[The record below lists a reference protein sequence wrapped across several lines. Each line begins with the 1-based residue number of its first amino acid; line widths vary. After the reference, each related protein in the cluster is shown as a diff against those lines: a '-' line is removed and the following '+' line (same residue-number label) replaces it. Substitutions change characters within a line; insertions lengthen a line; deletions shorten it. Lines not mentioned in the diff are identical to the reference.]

1 MLRWVDGETLTVL
14 VRGDVHH
21 LSDKKIIPLLLEGV
35 PEGRGSHKE
44 HKNKNKKNNIMEAKK
59 KKKLIIWGII
69 ALVLIIVLVILF
81 ALKSGKSHEMML
93 NTERARIDSIE
104 VTVTATGEIQPV
116 YKVDVGTQVSG
127 KVEKLYVDFNSEV
140 KKGDLLAELDRSTLS
155 EQVQQSEAQLSNAQ
169 SNLTLAQR
177 NYDRTKSLFD
187 NKAATQEALDA
198 AEDELI
204 RAKNQLVT
212 AKSNC
217 QKAKVDLGY
226 AMIYSPISGV
236 VLNKAVE
243 EGQTVAS
250 SFSTPT
256 LFTIANNLTE
266 MQVEANVDEADIGQV
281 KVGQPVTFTVDAFPE
296 DVFTGTVKQ
305 VRLEPTV
312 TSNVVTYTVII
323 DAPNPDEKLFPGMTA
338 SVSIIVNKEVGV
350 SVPMEALYFT
360 PDMSMMEVMKKK
372 GMEFKGLY
380 ANQEELTQSLRD
392 VESKTVWVKHQN
404 IVEQKKVKTGLN
416 DGAKALIE
424 EGVREGEE
432 VVVSITEMKMP
443 GKTQKEGNNP
453 FMMGPPQRKQ
463 R

>member
-1 MLRWVDGETLTVL
+1 
-14 VRGDVHH
+14 
-21 LSDKKIIPLLLEGV
+21 
-35 PEGRGSHKE
+35 
-44 HKNKNKKNNIMEAKK
+44 MEAKK

-69 ALVLIIVLVILF
+69 VAVLIILVVAMMVL
-81 ALKSGKSHEMML
+81 KKGKPHGMIL

-155 EQVQQSEAQLSNAQ
+155 EQVQQAEAQLSNAQ

-177 NYDRTKSLFD
+177 TYDRTKALFD

-296 DVFTGTVKQ
+296 DVFVGTVKQ

-323 DAPNPDEKLFPGMTA
+323 DAPNPEEKLFPGMTA
-338 SVSIIVNKEVGV
+338 SVSIIVKKEVGV
-350 SVPMEALYFT
+350 SVPMEALYCSIDKT
-360 PDMSMMEVMKKK
+360 TMEVMMKQ
-372 GMEFKGLY
+372 GITFKELY
-380 ANQEELTQSLRD
+380 ASQEELTQSLRN
-392 VESKTVWVKHQN
+392 VESKTVWVKRQN
-404 IVEQKKVKTGLN
+404 TVEQVSVKPGLN
-416 DGAKALIE
+416 DGAKTLIT
-424 EGVREGEE
+424 EGIHEGDE
-432 VVVSITEMKMP
+432 VVLSVSEMKTP
-443 GKTQKEGNNP
+443 GKPQKDGNNP

>member
-1 MLRWVDGETLTVL
+1 
-14 VRGDVHH
+14 
-21 LSDKKIIPLLLEGV
+21 
-35 PEGRGSHKE
+35 
-44 HKNKNKKNNIMEAKK
+44 MEAKK
-59 KKKLIIWGII
+59 KKKLIIWGIVV
-69 ALVLIIVLVILF
+69 AVLIILLVVVL
-81 ALKSGKSHEMML
+81 AMKKGKPHGMML
-93 NTERARIDSIE
+93 NTERAKIDSIE

-177 NYDRTKSLFD
+177 TYDRTKTLFD

-323 DAPNPDEKLFPGMTA
+323 DAPNPEEKLFPGMTA
-338 SVSIIVNKEVGV
+338 SVSIIVKKEVGV
-350 SVPMEALYFT
+350 SVPMEALYCSIDKT
-360 PDMSMMEVMKKK
+360 TMEVMKKQ
-372 GMEFKGLY
+372 GITFKELY
-380 ANQEELTQSLRD
+380 ASQEELTRSLRD
-392 VESKTVWVKHQN
+392 VESKTVWVKRQN
-404 IVEQKKVKTGLN
+404 TVEQVSVKPGLN
-416 DGAKALIE
+416 DGAKSLIT
-424 EGVREGEE
+424 EGIREGEE
-432 VVVSITEMKMP
+432 VVLSISEMKMP
-443 GKTQKEGNNP
+443 GKPQKDGNNP
-453 FMMGPPQRKQ
+453 FMMGPPERKQ

>member
-1 MLRWVDGETLTVL
+1 MNSEQFYIQELSWNIHLFRVVCHTELLKGLT
-14 VRGDVHH
+14 
-21 LSDKKIIPLLLEGV
+21 
-35 PEGRGSHKE
+35 
-44 HKNKNKKNNIMEAKK
+44 
-59 KKKLIIWGII
+59 
-69 ALVLIIVLVILF
+69 F
-81 ALKSGKSHEMML
+81 
-93 NTERARIDSIE
+93 IE

-155 EQVQQSEAQLSNAQ
+155 EQVQQSEAQVSNAQ

-177 NYDRTKSLFD
+177 TYDRTKSLFD

-212 AKSNC
+212 AKSNY

-250 SFSTPT
+250 SFNTPT

-323 DAPNPDEKLFPGMTA
+323 DAPNPEEKLFPGMTA

>member
-1 MLRWVDGETLTVL
+1 
-14 VRGDVHH
+14 
-21 LSDKKIIPLLLEGV
+21 
-35 PEGRGSHKE
+35 
-44 HKNKNKKNNIMEAKK
+44 
-59 KKKLIIWGII
+59 
-69 ALVLIIVLVILF
+69 
-81 ALKSGKSHEMML
+81 
-93 NTERARIDSIE
+93 
-104 VTVTATGEIQPV
+104 
-116 YKVDVGTQVSG
+116 
-127 KVEKLYVDFNSEV
+127 
-140 KKGDLLAELDRSTLS
+140 
-155 EQVQQSEAQLSNAQ
+155 
-169 SNLTLAQR
+169 
-177 NYDRTKSLFD
+177 
-187 NKAATQEALDA
+187 
-198 AEDELI
+198 
-204 RAKNQLVT
+204 
-212 AKSNC
+212 
-217 QKAKVDLGY
+217 
-226 AMIYSPISGV
+226 
-236 VLNKAVE
+236 
-243 EGQTVAS
+243 
-250 SFSTPT
+250 
-256 LFTIANNLTE
+256 

-323 DAPNPDEKLFPGMTA
+323 DAPNPEEKLFPGMTA

-404 IVEQKKVKTGLN
+404 VVEQKKVRTGLN

>member
-1 MLRWVDGETLTVL
+1 
-14 VRGDVHH
+14 
-21 LSDKKIIPLLLEGV
+21 
-35 PEGRGSHKE
+35 
-44 HKNKNKKNNIMEAKK
+44 MEAKK

-69 ALVLIIVLVILF
+69 VAVLIILVVALM
-81 ALKSGKSHEMML
+81 ALKKGKPHGMML
-93 NTERARIDSIE
+93 NTERAKIDSIE

-155 EQVQQSEAQLSNAQ
+155 EQVQQAEAQLSNAQ

-177 NYDRTKSLFD
+177 TYDRTKALFD

-217 QKAKVDLGY
+217 QKTKVDLGY

-296 DVFTGTVKQ
+296 DVFMGTVKQ

-338 SVSIIVNKEVGV
+338 SVSIIVKKEVGV
-350 SVPMEALYFT
+350 SVPMEALYCNIDKT
-360 PDMSMMEVMKKK
+360 AMEALMKQGITIK
-372 GMEFKGLY
+372 ELY
-380 ANQEELTQSLRD
+380 ASQEELTQSLKD
-392 VESKTVWVKHQN
+392 LESKTVWVKRQN
-404 IVEQKKVKTGLN
+404 TVEQLSVKPGLN
-416 DGAKALIE
+416 DGAKTLIT
-424 EGVREGEE
+424 EGIHEGDE
-432 VVVSITEMKMP
+432 VVLSVSEMKMSGTP
-443 GKTQKEGNNP
+443 QKEGNKP

>member
-1 MLRWVDGETLTVL
+1 
-14 VRGDVHH
+14 
-21 LSDKKIIPLLLEGV
+21 
-35 PEGRGSHKE
+35 
-44 HKNKNKKNNIMEAKK
+44 MEAKK
-59 KKKLIIWGII
+59 KKKLIVWGIVAAVVI
-69 ALVLIIVLVILF
+69 IILVALF
-81 ALKSGKSHEMML
+81 ALKAGKPHGMIL
-93 NTERARIDSIE
+93 NTERAKIDSIE

-155 EQVQQSEAQLSNAQ
+155 EQVQQAEAQLSNAQ

-177 NYDRTKSLFD
+177 TYDRTKALFD
-187 NKAATQEALDA
+187 NKAATQETLDA

-338 SVSIIVNKEVGV
+338 SVSIIVKKEVGV

-360 PDMSMMEVMKKK
+360 PDMSVMEAMKKQ
-372 GMEFKGLY
+372 GMVFNGLF
-380 ANQEELTQSLRD
+380 ANQEELTQSLKD
-392 VESKTVWVKHQN
+392 VESKSVWVKRQN
-404 IVEQKKVKTGLN
+404 TVEQVKVKAGLN
-416 DGAKALIE
+416 DGAKSLVS
-424 EGVREGEE
+424 EGVHEGDE
-432 VVVSITEMKMP
+432 VVLSISEMKVSDKP
-443 GKTQKEGNNP
+443 QKDGNNP

>member
-1 MLRWVDGETLTVL
+1 
-14 VRGDVHH
+14 
-21 LSDKKIIPLLLEGV
+21 
-35 PEGRGSHKE
+35 
-44 HKNKNKKNNIMEAKK
+44 MEAKK

-69 ALVLIIVLVILF
+69 VAVVIILLVALF
-81 ALKSGKSHEMML
+81 ALKSGKSHDMML
-93 NTERARIDSIE
+93 NTEPARLDSIE

-155 EQVQQSEAQLSNAQ
+155 EQVQQSEAQVSNAQ

-177 NYDRTKSLFD
+177 TYDRTKSLFD

-212 AKSNC
+212 AKSNY

-250 SFSTPT
+250 SFNTPT

-323 DAPNPDEKLFPGMTA
+323 DAPNPEEKLFPGMTA

>member
-1 MLRWVDGETLTVL
+1 
-14 VRGDVHH
+14 
-21 LSDKKIIPLLLEGV
+21 
-35 PEGRGSHKE
+35 
-44 HKNKNKKNNIMEAKK
+44 MEAKK
-59 KKKLIIWGII
+59 KKKLIIWGIVV
-69 ALVLIIVLVILF
+69 AVLIILVVALM
-81 ALKSGKSHEMML
+81 ALKKGKPHGMML
-93 NTERARIDSIE
+93 NTERAKIDSIE

-127 KVEKLYVDFNSEV
+127 KVEKLYVDFNSHV

-155 EQVQQSEAQLSNAQ
+155 EQVQQAEAQLSNAQ

-177 NYDRTKSLFD
+177 TYDRTKALFD

-226 AMIYSPISGV
+226 AMISSPISGV

-323 DAPNPDEKLFPGMTA
+323 DAPNPEEKLFPGMTA
-338 SVSIIVNKEVGV
+338 SVSIIVKKEVGV
-350 SVPMEALYFT
+350 SVPMEALYCSIDKT
-360 PDMSMMEVMKKK
+360 TMEVMMKQ
-372 GMEFKGLY
+372 GITFKELY
-380 ANQEELTQSLRD
+380 ASQEELTQSLRD
-392 VESKTVWVKHQN
+392 VESKTVWVKRQN
-404 IVEQKKVKTGLN
+404 MVEQVSVKPGLN
-416 DGAKALIE
+416 DGAKTLIT
-424 EGVREGEE
+424 EGIHEGDE
-432 VVVSITEMKMP
+432 VVLSISEMKIP
-443 GKTQKEGNNP
+443 GKPQKDGNNP

>member
-1 MLRWVDGETLTVL
+1 
-14 VRGDVHH
+14 
-21 LSDKKIIPLLLEGV
+21 
-35 PEGRGSHKE
+35 
-44 HKNKNKKNNIMEAKK
+44 MEAKK

-69 ALVLIIVLVILF
+69 IAVLIILVVALM
-81 ALKSGKSHEMML
+81 ALKKGKPHGMML
-93 NTERARIDSIE
+93 NTERAKIDSIE

-155 EQVQQSEAQLSNAQ
+155 EQVQQAEAQLSNAQ

-177 NYDRTKSLFD
+177 TYDRTKALFD

-217 QKAKVDLGY
+217 QKTKVDLGY

-323 DAPNPDEKLFPGMTA
+323 DAPNPEEKLFPGMTA
-338 SVSIIVNKEVGV
+338 SVSIIVKKEVGV
-350 SVPMEALYFT
+350 SVPMEALYCSIDKT
-360 PDMSMMEVMKKK
+360 TMEVMMKQ
-372 GMEFKGLY
+372 GITFKELY
-380 ANQEELTQSLRD
+380 ASQEELTQSLRD
-392 VESKTVWVKHQN
+392 VESKTVWVKRQN
-404 IVEQKKVKTGLN
+404 TVEQVSVKPGLN
-416 DGAKALIE
+416 DGAKTLIT
-424 EGVREGEE
+424 EGIHEGEE
-432 VVVSITEMKMP
+432 VVLSVSEMKMP
-443 GKTQKEGNNP
+443 GKPQKDGNNP

>member
-1 MLRWVDGETLTVL
+1 
-14 VRGDVHH
+14 
-21 LSDKKIIPLLLEGV
+21 
-35 PEGRGSHKE
+35 
-44 HKNKNKKNNIMEAKK
+44 MEAKK
-59 KKKLIIWGII
+59 KKKWIIWGII
-69 ALVLIIVLVILF
+69 VAVLIILVIAMM
-81 ALKSGKSHEMML
+81 ALKKGKPHGMML
-93 NTERARIDSIE
+93 NTERAKIDSIE

-155 EQVQQSEAQLSNAQ
+155 EQVQQSEAQVSNAQ

-177 NYDRTKSLFD
+177 TYDRTKALFD
-187 NKAATQEALDA
+187 NKAATQETLDA

-212 AKSNC
+212 AKSNY

-250 SFSTPT
+250 SFNTPT

-323 DAPNPDEKLFPGMTA
+323 DAPNPEEKLFPGMTA
-338 SVSIIVNKEVGV
+338 SVSIIVKKEVGV
-350 SVPMEALYFT
+350 SVPMEALYCNIDKST
-360 PDMSMMEVMKKK
+360 MEVMMKQ
-372 GMEFKGLY
+372 GITFKELF
-380 ANQEELTQSLRD
+380 ASQEELTQSLRD
-392 VESKTVWVKHQN
+392 VESKTLWVKRQN
-404 IVEQKKVKTGLN
+404 TVEQVSVKPGLN
-416 DGAKALIE
+416 DGAKTLIT
-424 EGVREGEE
+424 EGIHEGEE
-432 VVVSITEMKMP
+432 VVLSVSEMKMP
-443 GKTQKEGNNP
+443 GKPQKDGNNP

>member
-1 MLRWVDGETLTVL
+1 
-14 VRGDVHH
+14 
-21 LSDKKIIPLLLEGV
+21 
-35 PEGRGSHKE
+35 
-44 HKNKNKKNNIMEAKK
+44 MEAKK

-69 ALVLIIVLVILF
+69 VAVLIILVVAMV
-81 ALKSGKSHEMML
+81 ALKKGKPHGMML

-155 EQVQQSEAQLSNAQ
+155 EQVQQAEAQLSNAQ

-177 NYDRTKSLFD
+177 TYDRTKALFD

-217 QKAKVDLGY
+217 QKTKVDLGY

-323 DAPNPDEKLFPGMTA
+323 DAPNPEEKLFPGMTA
-338 SVSIIVNKEVGV
+338 SVSIIVKKEVGV
-350 SVPMEALYFT
+350 SVPMEALYCSIDKT
-360 PDMSMMEVMKKK
+360 TMEVMMKQ
-372 GMEFKGLY
+372 GITFKELY
-380 ANQEELTQSLRD
+380 ASQEELTQSLRN
-392 VESKTVWVKHQN
+392 VESKTVWVKRQN
-404 IVEQKKVKTGLN
+404 LVEQVSVKPGLN
-416 DGAKALIE
+416 DGAKTLIT
-424 EGVREGEE
+424 EGIHEGDE
-432 VVVSITEMKMP
+432 VVLSISEMKMP
-443 GKTQKEGNNP
+443 GKPQKDGNNP

>member
-1 MLRWVDGETLTVL
+1 
-14 VRGDVHH
+14 
-21 LSDKKIIPLLLEGV
+21 
-35 PEGRGSHKE
+35 
-44 HKNKNKKNNIMEAKK
+44 MEAKK

-69 ALVLIIVLVILF
+69 AAVVIIVLVALF
-81 ALKSGKSHEMML
+81 ALKSGKSHDMML

-155 EQVQQSEAQLSNAQ
+155 EQVQQAEAQLSNAQ

-177 NYDRTKSLFD
+177 TYDRTKALFD
-187 NKAATQEALDA
+187 NKAATQETLDA

-323 DAPNPDEKLFPGMTA
+323 DAPNPEEKLFPGMTA

-360 PDMSMMEVMKKK
+360 PEMTVMESMKKK

-380 ANQEELTQSLRD
+380 ANQEELTQSLKD
-392 VESKTVWVKHQN
+392 VDSKTVWVKHQN

-432 VVVSITEMKMP
+432 VVISITEMKMP
-443 GKTQKEGNNP
+443 GKPQKDGNNP

>member
-1 MLRWVDGETLTVL
+1 
-14 VRGDVHH
+14 
-21 LSDKKIIPLLLEGV
+21 
-35 PEGRGSHKE
+35 
-44 HKNKNKKNNIMEAKK
+44 MEAKK
-59 KKKLIIWGII
+59 KKKLIIWGSILAVII
-69 ALVLIIVLVILF
+69 IIVVIF
-81 ALKSGKSHEMML
+81 FVKGAGKPHGMVL
-93 NTERARIDSIE
+93 NTEFAKMDSIE

-140 KKGDLLAELDRSTLS
+140 KKGDLLAELDRSTLM
-155 EQVQQSEAQLSNAQ
+155 EQVQQAEAQLSNAQ

-177 NYDRTKSLFD
+177 TYDRAKALFD
-187 NKAATQEALDA
+187 NKAATQETLDA

-204 RAKNQLVT
+204 RAKNQVVT

-323 DAPNPDEKLFPGMTA
+323 DAPNPEEKLFPGMTA
-338 SVSIIVNKEVGV
+338 SVSIIVKKEVGI
-350 SVPMEALYFT
+350 SIPMEALYCSIDKT
-360 PDMSMMEVMKKK
+360 MMETLKKQ
-372 GMEFKGLY
+372 GFTFKELY
-380 ANQEELTQSLRD
+380 ANQEELTRSLKD
-392 VESKTVWVKHQN
+392 VDSKMVWVKRQN
-404 IVEQKKVKTGLN
+404 TVEQVSVKPGLN
-416 DGAKALIE
+416 DGAKSLIL
-424 EGVREGEE
+424 EGIKEGDE
-432 VVVSITEMKMP
+432 VVMSITEMKDMSMQ
-443 GKTQKEGNNP
+443 QKDGNNP
-453 FMMGPPQRKQ
+453 FMMGPPERKK

>member
-1 MLRWVDGETLTVL
+1 
-14 VRGDVHH
+14 
-21 LSDKKIIPLLLEGV
+21 
-35 PEGRGSHKE
+35 
-44 HKNKNKKNNIMEAKK
+44 MEAKK

-69 ALVLIIVLVILF
+69 VAVLIIIVVALF
-81 ALKSGKSHEMML
+81 AMKAGKPHGMML
-93 NTERARIDSIE
+93 NTERAKIDSIE

-127 KVEKLYVDFNSEV
+127 KVEKLYVDFNSHV

-155 EQVQQSEAQLSNAQ
+155 EQVQQAEAQLSNAQ

-177 NYDRTKSLFD
+177 TYDRTKALFD
-187 NKAATQEALDA
+187 NKAATQEVLDA

-323 DAPNPDEKLFPGMTA
+323 DAPNPEEKLFPGMTA
-338 SVSIIVNKEVGV
+338 SVSIIVKKEVGV
-350 SVPMEALYFT
+350 SVPMEALYCSIDKT
-360 PDMSMMEVMKKK
+360 MMEVMKKQ
-372 GMEFKGLY
+372 GIVFKELY
-380 ANQEELTQSLRD
+380 ASQEELTQSLRD
-392 VESKTVWVKHQN
+392 VESKTVWVKRQN
-404 IVEQKKVKTGLN
+404 TVEQVSVKPGLN
-416 DGAKALIE
+416 DGAKTLIT
-424 EGVREGEE
+424 EGIHEGDE
-432 VVVSITEMKMP
+432 VVLSVSEMKMP
-443 GKTQKEGNNP
+443 GKPQKDGNNP

>member
-1 MLRWVDGETLTVL
+1 
-14 VRGDVHH
+14 
-21 LSDKKIIPLLLEGV
+21 
-35 PEGRGSHKE
+35 
-44 HKNKNKKNNIMEAKK
+44 MEAKK
-59 KKKLIIWGII
+59 KKKLIIWGIVV
-69 ALVLIIVLVILF
+69 AVLIILVVALM
-81 ALKSGKSHEMML
+81 ALKKGKPHGMML
-93 NTERARIDSIE
+93 NTERAKIDSIE

-127 KVEKLYVDFNSEV
+127 KVEKLYVDFNSHV

-155 EQVQQSEAQLSNAQ
+155 EQVQQAEAQLSNAQ

-177 NYDRTKSLFD
+177 TYDRTKALFD

-323 DAPNPDEKLFPGMTA
+323 DAPNPEEKLFPGMTA
-338 SVSIIVNKEVGV
+338 SVSIIVKKEVGV
-350 SVPMEALYFT
+350 SVPMEALYCSIDKT
-360 PDMSMMEVMKKK
+360 TMEVMMKQ
-372 GMEFKGLY
+372 GITFKELY
-380 ANQEELTQSLRD
+380 ASQEELTQSLRD
-392 VESKTVWVKHQN
+392 VESKTVWVKRQN
-404 IVEQKKVKTGLN
+404 MVEQVSVKPGLN
-416 DGAKALIE
+416 DGAKTLIT
-424 EGVREGEE
+424 EGIHEGDE
-432 VVVSITEMKMP
+432 VVLSISEMKIP
-443 GKTQKEGNNP
+443 GKPQKDGNNP

>member
-1 MLRWVDGETLTVL
+1 
-14 VRGDVHH
+14 
-21 LSDKKIIPLLLEGV
+21 
-35 PEGRGSHKE
+35 
-44 HKNKNKKNNIMEAKK
+44 MEAKK
-59 KKKLIIWGII
+59 KKKLIIWGIVV
-69 ALVLIIVLVILF
+69 AVLIILLVVVL
-81 ALKSGKSHEMML
+81 AMKKGKPHGMML
-93 NTERARIDSIE
+93 NTERAKIDSIE

-177 NYDRTKSLFD
+177 TYDRTKTLFD

-323 DAPNPDEKLFPGMTA
+323 DAPNPEEKLFPGMTA
-338 SVSIIVNKEVGV
+338 SVSIIVKKEVGV
-350 SVPMEALYFT
+350 SVPMEALYCSIDKT
-360 PDMSMMEVMKKK
+360 TMEVMKKQ
-372 GMEFKGLY
+372 GITFKELY
-380 ANQEELTQSLRD
+380 ASQEELTRSLRD
-392 VESKTVWVKHQN
+392 VESKTVWVKRQN
-404 IVEQKKVKTGLN
+404 TVEQVSVKPGLN
-416 DGAKALIE
+416 DGAKTLIS
-424 EGVREGEE
+424 EGIREGDE
-432 VVVSITEMKMP
+432 VVLSVSEMKMP
-443 GKTQKEGNNP
+443 DKPQKDGNNP

>member
-1 MLRWVDGETLTVL
+1 
-14 VRGDVHH
+14 
-21 LSDKKIIPLLLEGV
+21 
-35 PEGRGSHKE
+35 
-44 HKNKNKKNNIMEAKK
+44 MEAKK

-69 ALVLIIVLVILF
+69 VAAVIILLVALF
-81 ALKSGKSHEMML
+81 ALKSGKSHDMML
-93 NTERARIDSIE
+93 NTEPAKLDSIE

-155 EQVQQSEAQLSNAQ
+155 EQVQQSEAQVSNAQ

-177 NYDRTKSLFD
+177 TYDRTKSLFD

-212 AKSNC
+212 AKSNY

-250 SFSTPT
+250 SFNTPT

-323 DAPNPDEKLFPGMTA
+323 DAPNPEEKLFPGMTA

-432 VVVSITEMKMP
+432 VVVSITEMKMH
-443 GKTQKEGNNP
+443 GKSQKEGNNP

>member
-1 MLRWVDGETLTVL
+1 
-14 VRGDVHH
+14 
-21 LSDKKIIPLLLEGV
+21 
-35 PEGRGSHKE
+35 
-44 HKNKNKKNNIMEAKK
+44 MEAKK

-69 ALVLIIVLVILF
+69 IAVLIILVVALL
-81 ALKSGKSHEMML
+81 ALKKGKPHGMML
-93 NTERARIDSIE
+93 NTERAKIDSIE

-155 EQVQQSEAQLSNAQ
+155 EQVQQAEAQLSNAQ

-177 NYDRTKSLFD
+177 TYDRTKALFD

-217 QKAKVDLGY
+217 QKTKVDLGY

-323 DAPNPDEKLFPGMTA
+323 DAPNPEEKLFPGMTA
-338 SVSIIVNKEVGV
+338 SVSIIVKKEVGV
-350 SVPMEALYFT
+350 SVPMEALYCNIDKT
-360 PDMSMMEVMKKK
+360 TMEVMMKQ
-372 GMEFKGLY
+372 GITFKELF
-380 ANQEELTQSLRD
+380 ASQEELTQSLRD
-392 VESKTVWVKHQN
+392 VESKTLWVKRQN
-404 IVEQKKVKTGLN
+404 TVEQVSVKPGLN
-416 DGAKALIE
+416 DGAKTLIT
-424 EGVREGEE
+424 EGIREGDE
-432 VVVSITEMKMP
+432 VVLSVSEMKMP
-443 GKTQKEGNNP
+443 GKPQKDGNNP

>member
-1 MLRWVDGETLTVL
+1 
-14 VRGDVHH
+14 
-21 LSDKKIIPLLLEGV
+21 
-35 PEGRGSHKE
+35 
-44 HKNKNKKNNIMEAKK
+44 MEAKK

-69 ALVLIIVLVILF
+69 VAVVIILLVALF
-81 ALKSGKSHEMML
+81 ALKSGKSHDMML
-93 NTERARIDSIE
+93 NTEPAKLDSIE

-155 EQVQQSEAQLSNAQ
+155 EQVQQSEAQVSNAQ

-177 NYDRTKSLFD
+177 TYDRTKSLFD

-212 AKSNC
+212 AKSNY

-250 SFSTPT
+250 SFNTPT

-323 DAPNPDEKLFPGMTA
+323 DAPNPEEKLFPGMTA

-372 GMEFKGLY
+372 GMGFKGLY

-443 GKTQKEGNNP
+443 GKPQKEGNNP